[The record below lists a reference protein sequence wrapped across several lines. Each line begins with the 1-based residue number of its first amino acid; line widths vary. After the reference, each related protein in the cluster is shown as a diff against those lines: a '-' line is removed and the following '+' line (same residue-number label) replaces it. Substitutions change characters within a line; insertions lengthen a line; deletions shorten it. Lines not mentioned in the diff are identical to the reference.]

1 MGRFEPKR
9 PTESD
14 RKEWSS
20 RVVNAPPRWAEDLR
34 EPQRRAAENRPR
46 FDRTDRITRAWLRD
60 LVPRR
65 EAGSR

>member
-9 PTESD
+9 PTETDPTERSP
-14 RKEWSS
+14 
-20 RVVNAPPRWAEDLR
+20 RVVNAPPGWAAGLR

-46 FDRTDRITRAWLRD
+46 FDRTDRVTRAWLLD

-65 EAGSR
+65 GARPR